1 MKENENKKEFT
12 EAELEWIAIEDDV
25 ITASGFNGE
34 LDDWGEAPVAS
45 ETTTQ
50 EGGDVYVS

>member
-34 LDDWGEAPVAS
+34 LDDWGEAPAANGEV
-45 ETTTQ
+45 TK